1 MDENYNVINGTNE
14 EKIEFV
20 ISSIGEAVNNR
31 DMKAIDSY
39 VSQIA
44 SNVRKLLKEC
54 NKDTIAYII
63 ARFFN
68 KLIAN
73 APTVRIDACER
84 FDEDISNYINNIEY
98 EKYVLKEIKKYLK
111 YCSRS
116 KEYDN
121 LSLSFG
127 ILMSVFILYNNR
139 IEKMKISSQVWG
151 YGIKGISY
159 IPVSKND
166 RVDELKEAIDDSL
179 NILRRKK

>member
-1 MDENYNVINGTNE
+1 M
-14 EKIEFV
+14 EFV

-39 VSQIA
+39 VSQIS

-63 ARFFN
+63 ARFLN

-98 EKYVLKEIKKYLK
+98 EKYVLKEIFK
-111 YCSRS
+111 
-116 KEYDN
+116 
-121 LSLSFG
+121 
-127 ILMSVFILYNNR
+127 ILF
-139 IEKMKISSQVWG
+139 
-151 YGIKGISY
+151 
-159 IPVSKND
+159 
-166 RVDELKEAIDDSL
+166 
-179 NILRRKK
+179 

>member
-14 EKIEFV
+14 EKLEFV
-20 ISSIGEAVNNR
+20 ISSIEQAVNNR
-31 DMKAIDSY
+31 DMKAIDNY

-63 ARFFN
+63 ARFLN

-73 APTVRIDACER
+73 APTVRVDACDR
-84 FDEDISNYINNIEY
+84 FDADLTNCINNIEY
-98 EKYVLKEIKKYLK
+98 EKYVLKEIKNYLK

-116 KEYDN
+116 KEYDK
-121 LSLSFG
+121 LALSFG
-127 ILMSVFILYNNR
+127 ILMSVFILYNDR
-139 IEKMKISSQVWG
+139 IEKMKISSQVWDCET
-151 YGIKGISY
+151 KGIRY

-166 RVDELKEAIDDSL
+166 RMDELKQTIDDSL
-179 NILRRKK
+179 NVLRRKK